1 MTKRHTAEPPSERQ
15 LSKQLGISRVVFW
28 RAKQVASIPEEEF
41 EAMIE
46 SDQPPT
52 VSQLVEHA
60 RGQPDRSQGVSIRL
74 KPDQLA
80 ALDMWIARQPEPW
93 PSRPEAIRRLAQMSL
108 EGSQAPPTQSKD
120 IAEEALANTTRPRFS
135 IDDVE

>member
-1 MTKRHTAEPPSERQ
+1 MS
-15 LSKQLGISRVVFW
+15 
-28 RAKQVASIPEEEF
+28 
-41 EAMIE
+41 E
-46 SDQPPT
+46 SDHPHT
-52 VSQLVEHA
+52 VSHLVEHA
-60 RGQPDRSQGVSIRL
+60 RGQPGGSQEVSIRL

-80 ALDMWIARQPEPW
+80 ALDAWIVRQPEPQ

-120 IAEEALANTTRPRFS
+120 IAEEVRANSTRPRFS

>member
-1 MTKRHTAEPPSERQ
+1 MTKRPTAEPPSE

-28 RAKQVASIPEEEF
+28 CAKQVIPEEEF

-80 ALDMWIARQPEPW
+80 ALDIWIARQPEPW

>member
-1 MTKRHTAEPPSERQ
+1 
-15 LSKQLGISRVVFW
+15 
-28 RAKQVASIPEEEF
+28 
-41 EAMIE
+41 MIE
-46 SDQPPT
+46 SDHPPT

-60 RGQPDRSQGVSIRL
+60 RGQPDRNQEVSIRL

-80 ALDMWIARQPEPW
+80 ALDIWIARQPEPW

-120 IAEEALANTTRPRFS
+120 IAEEALANSTRPRFS

>member
-1 MTKRHTAEPPSERQ
+1 
-15 LSKQLGISRVVFW
+15 VFW
-28 RAKQVASIPEEEF
+28 CAKQVIPEEEF

-80 ALDMWIARQPEPW
+80 ALDIWIARQPEPW